1 MKWIMGVGL
10 VALLFMSALGCHS
23 SLPEPESSAAQ
34 LYRQRCSGC
43 HRLYA
48 PGIMSADMWT
58 FMVSRME
65 REFQRRGIPP
75 LRSDEKQIILEYL
88 QKHSSNGASG
98 AVSVQQSARTKT
110 E

>member
-1 MKWIMGVGL
+1 MWIRHVGL
-10 VALLFMSALGCHS
+10 VALLFMSAPGCHS

-65 REFQRRGIPP
+65 REFQRRGISP
-75 LRSDEKQIILEYL
+75 LRPDEKQIILEYL

-98 AVSVQQSARTKT
+98 AVSRQPALRA

>member
-1 MKWIMGVGL
+1 MKWMMRVGL
-10 VALLFMSALGCHS
+10 VVLLLMSALGCHS

-34 LYRQRCSGC
+34 LYQQRCSGC

-58 FMVSRME
+58 FMVTRME

-75 LRSDEKQIILEYL
+75 LRSDEKQIILDYL
-88 QKHSSNGASG
+88 QKHSNGASG
-98 AVSVQQSARTKT
+98 AVSVQRSASTRT